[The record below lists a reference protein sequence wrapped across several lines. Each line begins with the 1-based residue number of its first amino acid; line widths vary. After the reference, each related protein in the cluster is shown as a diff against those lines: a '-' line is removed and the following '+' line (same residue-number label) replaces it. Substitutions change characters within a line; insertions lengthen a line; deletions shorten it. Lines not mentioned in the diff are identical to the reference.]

1 MSDGASPPFRG
12 SDRQE
17 LALLNFLR
25 SPAHPELANVAN
37 AILEHGEP
45 ATSSLENDVTSGWD
59 NPKYSLI
66 AQDSSVASFG
76 EVCLDP

>member
-17 LALLNFLR
+17 LTLLNFLR
-25 SPAHPELANVAN
+25 SPAHPELANAAN

-45 ATSSLENDVTSGWD
+45 ATSSLENDVTS
-59 NPKYSLI
+59 S
-66 AQDSSVASFG
+66 
-76 EVCLDP
+76 